1 MEMTLNAPFG
11 LLSVERTTT
20 TSGFDF
26 TPYLID
32 YSSPSFQI
40 EDSKSNKIGN
50 QKHVSEAS
58 IPEQLAAL
66 QKYFGLSKSDLA
78 KVLHITRPALYAW
91 FAGESEPSAENAQR
105 IKMLYSLVDTAAAK
119 NGRPLFHAYIERPV
133 ACYTRSL
140 LEALSEN
147 YINPEEICAMTAV
160 IRKMTEERADRI
172 SKNRQLETGVFSE
185 IEQQQILD
193 ANLLAIQSGD

>member
-26 TPYLID
+26 TPYLKD

-40 EDSKSNKIGN
+40 EDLKSNNIGR
-50 QKHVSEAS
+50 QKHISEAS
-58 IPEQLAAL
+58 IPEQLSAL

-78 KVLHITRPALYAW
+78 RILHVTRPALYAW
-91 FAGESEPSAENAQR
+91 FDGTSEPSAENAQR
-105 IKMLYSLVDTAAAK
+105 IKVLCSLVDTAVAE
-119 NGRPLFHAYIERPV
+119 NCRPLFHAYIERPV
-133 ACYTRSL
+133 ASFTRSL

-147 YINPEEICAMTAV
+147 HINPEDIHAMTAV
-160 IRKMTEERADRI
+160 IRKMTEERAARI
-172 SKNRQLETGVFSE
+172 SKNRQLEAGVFSE
-185 IEQQQILD
+185 AEQQQILD